1 KMVKVC
7 GCARHACATAPR
19 TLISTPA
26 GSRGPK
32 RALTDRVEN
41 SKPAG
46 LRAARSKFKA
56 AKSHAAWMLSPK
68 LSRPRWLI
76 LHPPA
81 CNPTRSSGDRA
92 RSQASQKTHHRIKAG
107 TSSRRSHARQ
117 ERSRAPKTGAE
128 SGLRRAEDGKQH
140 Q

>member
-1 KMVKVC
+1 MHTRQWCKMVKVC
-7 GCARHACATAPR
+7 GCASHACASAPR

-32 RALTDRVEN
+32 RVLTDRVEN

-46 LRAARSKFKA
+46 VRAARSKFKA

-92 RSQASQKTHHRIKAG
+92 KVASESENP
-107 TSSRRSHARQ
+107 SSDKGRDFIQ
-117 ERSRAPKTGAE
+117 EVACKTGKISRTE
-128 SGLRRAEDGKQH
+128 NWG
-140 Q
+140 